1 MDRIYKYNPNIS
13 YNPNGGRYLQ
23 LITAKNLYI
32 QNITVA
38 ENDGHSDSFHVKFP
52 NVFTNYPLGAVRVED
67 QKFKDWDHYK
77 FTIWQLQL
85 NFVVFCASSACGVS
99 VEHLNAKEPM
109 IRSIYRFHV
118 YYHIRRILKILEIP
132 LPYENSF
139 NQYNNPYNHEKF
151 IGICSEYGV
160 SNDLTKWRKQK
171 YFSTWQSRAWET
183 GKPGM
188 SNINENSFSRWI
200 IEKSDGL
207 TMLGLQKLSGSVRH
221 DAYLI
226 LTSQTSTRGPIV
238 GIESRNL
245 DAQHTFLNTFEN
257 IVNRRVNI
265 SEDIR
270 RFQKTLQYARSKVDY
285 VIGEFIYMLPSNMNL
300 QIEKVK
306 DYNNKILI
314 SSPSFKIG
322 TNLKINL
329 DGEQVKLKD
338 KPDVKSKEVEM
349 VKTEPDVKPKVIT
362 KPDIK
367 SNKEHKQDVK
377 PNIELKHDVMLITT
391 KPDTN
396 KITYEEEKV
405 ALYWELQLYLQYGGC
420 SSDLRSICLCHEICV
435 YQDSNTCD
443 KCPQILRQPT
453 NCFLCSIQD
462 P

>member
-1 MDRIYKYNPNIS
+1 MDRIYKYDSNAS
-13 YNPNGGRYLQ
+13 YEPNGGTYLQ
-23 LITAKNLYI
+23 LITAKDLYI
-32 QNITVA
+32 QNVTVA
-38 ENDGHSDSFHVKFP
+38 EHDRGHSDSFQVKFP

-77 FTIWQLQL
+77 FTIWQSQL
-85 NFVVFCASSACGVS
+85 NFAVFCASSACGVS

-132 LPYENSF
+132 LAYENSF

-160 SNDLTKWRKQK
+160 SNDLTKWRNQK

-188 SNINENSFSRWI
+188 SYINENSFSRWI

-207 TMLGLQKLSGSVRH
+207 TTLGIQKLSESVR
-221 DAYLI
+221 DYAYLI

-238 GIESRNL
+238 GHEARNL
-245 DAQHTFLNTFEN
+245 DAQRTFLNTFEN

-265 SEDIR
+265 PEDIR

-285 VIGEFIYMLPSNMNL
+285 AIGEFVYMLPSDMNL
-300 QIEKVK
+300 RIGNVRN
-306 DYNNKILI
+306 YNNKILI

-322 TNLKINL
+322 TNVKVNL
-329 DGEQVKLKD
+329 DGEKD

-349 VKTEPDVKPKVIT
+349 VKTEPDVMPKVIT
-362 KPDIK
+362 KPVIK
-367 SNKEHKQDVK
+367 PNKEHKQDVK
-377 PNIELKHDVMLITT
+377 PNRPDIKQNIEISRS
-391 KPDTN
+391 KPD
-396 KITYEEEKV
+396 TYEEEKA
-405 ALYWELQLYLQYGGC
+405 ALVLGTTAVFTVWWMF
-420 SSDLRSICLCHEICV
+420 
-435 YQDSNTCD
+435 
-443 KCPQILRQPT
+443 K
-453 NCFLCSIQD
+453 
-462 P
+462 

>member
-1 MDRIYKYNPNIS
+1 MDRIYKYNSDAS
-13 YNPNGGRYLQ
+13 YKPNGGRYLQ
-23 LITAKNLYI
+23 LITDKDLYI
-32 QNITVA
+32 QNVTVA
-38 ENDGHSDSFHVKFP
+38 EHDGGHSDSFQVKFP

-77 FTIWQLQL
+77 FTIWQSQL
-85 NFVVFCASSACGVS
+85 NFTVFCASSACGVS

-139 NQYNNPYNHEKF
+139 NQYSNPYNHEKF

-160 SNDLTKWRKQK
+160 SNDLTKWRNQK

-183 GKPGM
+183 NKPGM
-188 SNINENSFSRWI
+188 SYINENSFSRWI

-207 TMLGLQKLSGSVRH
+207 TTLGIQKLSESVR
-221 DAYLI
+221 DYAYLI

-238 GIESRNL
+238 GHEARNL
-245 DAQHTFLNTFEN
+245 DAQRTFLNTFEN

-265 SEDIR
+265 PEDIR

-285 VIGEFIYMLPSNMNL
+285 AIGEFVYMLPSDMNL
-300 QIEKVK
+300 RIGNVRN
-306 DYNNKILI
+306 YNNKIMVSKPGFNL
-314 SSPSFKIG
+314 G

-329 DGEQVKLKD
+329 DGEQAKLKD

-349 VKTEPDVKPKVIT
+349 IKTEPDVKPKVTT
-362 KPDIK
+362 KPIIESDK
-367 SNKEHKQDVK
+367 KHKQDVK
-377 PNIELKHDVMLITT
+377 PNIKSNKEL

-396 KITYEEEKV
+396 EITYEDEKV
-405 ALYWELQLYLQYGGC
+405 ALVLGTTAVFTVWWMF
-420 SSDLRSICLCHEICV
+420 
-435 YQDSNTCD
+435 
-443 KCPQILRQPT
+443 K
-453 NCFLCSIQD
+453 
-462 P
+462 